1 MPIKTTTPGPI
12 EKKFLDRDSFKTGF
26 RFNLPDGKEALGT
39 YLGSFT
45 SISMLIVLI
54 FYGILTISRLI
65 SFNETVVTM
74 SVIDS
79 HFTPEDVFPYDIE
92 DIINDR
98 MNISN
103 AHHMR
108 VKQIGF

>member
-1 MPIKTTTPGPI
+1 MSTKTTTPGPI
-12 EKKFLDRDSFKTGF
+12 EKKFLDQDSFKTGF

-54 FYGILTISRLI
+54 FYGILTMSRLI
-65 SFNETVVTM
+65 SFNETVVMM

-79 HFTPEDVFPYDIE
+79 HFTPEDIFPYDIE
-92 DIINDR
+92 DIVNDR
-98 MNISN
+98 MDF
-103 AHHMR
+103 AFGLTAYDY
-108 VKQIGF
+108 V

>member
-1 MPIKTTTPGPI
+1 MPIKTATPGPI
-12 EKKFLDRDSFKTGF
+12 EKKFLDQDAFKTGF
-26 RFNLPDGKEALGT
+26 RFNLPDGKVALGT

-54 FYGILTISRLI
+54 FYGILTMSRLI

-79 HFTPEDVFPYDIE
+79 HFTPEDIFPYDIE
-92 DIINDR
+92 DLIYDR
-98 MNISN
+98 MDF
-103 AHHMR
+103 AFGLTAYDY
-108 VKQIGF
+108 V